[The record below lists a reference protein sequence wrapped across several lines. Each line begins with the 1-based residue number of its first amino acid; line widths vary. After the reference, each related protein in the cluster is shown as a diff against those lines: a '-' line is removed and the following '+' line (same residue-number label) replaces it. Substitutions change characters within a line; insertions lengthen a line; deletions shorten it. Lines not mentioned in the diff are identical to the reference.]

1 MIDFLIKSNNSNANY
16 LSDYKSIRL
25 TDKYILY
32 SKKTDFVKEQ
42 NDRKLIIIGDCIN
55 KEVIIHLEE
64 IDINFIINVKKKAKT
79 LESQVNKYMSG
90 SVQLKPA
97 EADEEGKVV
106 KEAVCYK
113 PSTEEDLVKQLN
125 SSLDV
130 PVVVK
135 DIIKC
140 SSFTKEIN
148 WEEYK
153 ASFIGE

>member
-1 MIDFLIKSNNSNANY
+1 MSLFEKGKTETNFTEVPETVVYNLLLEGKSV
-16 LSDYKSIRL
+16 
-25 TDKYILY
+25 TDI
-32 SKKTDFVKEQ
+32 FKE
-42 NDRKLIIIGDCIN
+42 LGT
-55 KEVIIHLEE
+55 V
-64 IDINFIINVKKKAKT
+64 DINFIINVKKKAKT